1 MDIWIV
7 PMIIVVAIICAIGL
21 ASARKWHRADAS
33 VNGQDSAI
41 PKVIEEHPFT
51 LNPIIWVIAVAG
63 IFMFIVIFYYATS
76 SSY

>member
-21 ASARKWHRADAS
+21 ASARKGHGADAS

-51 LNPIIWVIAVAG
+51 LNPIIWIIAVAA